1 MTYTE
6 YDVVYTVVSW
16 QLPVAF
22 LVAVLGVIITLR
34 QNHLSALR
42 SIFFVPG
49 FVGVCWLSNFLILI
63 CLDMLLLPPLLS
75 LYKFYCSSECHQSE
89 L

>member
-22 LVAVLGVIITLR
+22 ILALLGVTVTLR
-34 QNHLSALR
+34 QNGLSIVK

-49 FVGVCWLSNFLILI
+49 FIGLCWLSNLLILI
-63 CLDMLLLPPLLS
+63 CVDMLVLPPLLS
-75 LYKFYCSSECHQSE
+75 LYKLYFTECHHE
-89 L
+89 V